1 MHFRKTRA
9 TGHNPQDDAPAPAPA
24 GIQRLE
30 LLWWRFSA
38 AEVQRLSLLQL
49 VQRERPS
56 ALDLP
61 LEEGRLR
68 FARWLVATG
77 RLSEQTECRREG
89 GHLAGQLWAPEAVGP
104 AAGEAAGPAA
114 GEGAGPAEGAA
125 AGEGAG
131 EAEGE
136 GAGPGAGEAAVEVLA
151 WAGAGPAA
159 RARLPAE
166 EPSGEPPSQE
176 SAQGNRPPAEGRRQ
190 LRRGMAKVAALGRVL
205 GRLDDLS
212 DAGGPWGPYG
222 TWGTWG
228 TWGPYGPYGPYGPWG
243 PYGPRGPY
251 GSARSVADDPWR
263 WTRLRHDG

>member
-9 TGHNPQDDAPAPAPA
+9 AGHNPQDDAPAPAPA

-104 AAGEAAGPAA
+104 AAGEAA
-114 GEGAGPAEGAA
+114 
-125 AGEGAG
+125 
-131 EAEGE
+131 
-136 GAGPGAGEAAVEVLA
+136 VEVLA

-176 SAQGNRPPAEGRRQ
+176 SAQGNRPPAEGRRLLLGAWCQ

-212 DAGGPWGPYG
+212 DAGGPWGPY
-222 TWGTWG
+222 G